1 MKKTIL
7 SILISVLL
15 ITSFAACRNGDAE
28 TAGTTVPEDTSA
40 ESAAEI
46 SSAPQT
52 IEKTLDGVTLKVYI
66 ENPKVK
72 SGGEVHITATV
83 TNNSGKDIIS
93 TLPIYNQQHY
103 EIRTKILTQ
112 GGKAFYD
119 KDYPVEMTE
128 DATRQFII
136 RSGESYVQ
144 DMYLVAAE
152 MDSGMSSA
160 ADAVPYGA
168 GTCAGTS
175 TFKWA
180 GSHGAEAS
188 LTGSGAR
195 EIAGRV
201 YCTPTRRYNFSG
213 RFCDSLL

>member
-1 MKKTIL
+1 MKKAII
-7 SILISVLL
+7 ILISVLL
-15 ITSFAACRNGDAE
+15 ITSFAACRNGDTE

-136 RSGESYVQ
+136 SRDGLRHERHRRRSALRRGKMRGNLDFQMGRRQRRRE
-144 DMYLVAAE
+144 VA
-152 MDSGMSSA
+152 DGF
-160 ADAVPYGA
+160 V
-168 GTCAGTS
+168 
-175 TFKWA
+175 
-180 GSHGAEAS
+180 
-188 LTGSGAR
+188 
-195 EIAGRV
+195 
-201 YCTPTRRYNFSG
+201 
-213 RFCDSLL
+213 

>member
-15 ITSFAACRNGDAE
+15 ITSFSACRNGDAE
-28 TAGTTVPEDTSA
+28 TAGTTVPENTTA
-40 ESAAEI
+40 ESTAEM

-112 GGKAFYD
+112 DGKAFYD
-119 KDYPVEMTE
+119 KDYPIEVTE

-152 MDSGMSSA
+152 MNSGMSSA

-168 GTCAGTS
+168 GKCAGTS
-175 TFKWA
+175 TFKWD
-180 GSHGAEAS
+180 GNNGAEKS
-188 LTGSGAR
+188 LTVSFEI
-195 EIAGRV
+195 EIA
-201 YCTPTRRYNFSG
+201 
-213 RFCDSLL
+213 

>member
-28 TAGTTVPEDTSA
+28 TAGTTVPENTTA
-40 ESAAEI
+40 ESTAEI

-112 GGKAFYD
+112 DGKAFYD
-119 KDYPVEMTE
+119 KDYPIEVTE

-152 MDSGMSSA
+152 MDSGMSGT

-168 GTCAGTS
+168 GKCAGTS
-175 TFKWA
+175 TFKWD
-180 GSHGAEAS
+180 GSNGAEKS
-188 LTGSGAR
+188 LTVSF
-195 EIAGRV
+195 EIEIV
-201 YCTPTRRYNFSG
+201 
-213 RFCDSLL
+213 

>member
-15 ITSFAACRNGDAE
+15 ITSFSACRNGDAE

-40 ESAAEI
+40 ESTAEI

-72 SGGEVHITATV
+72 PGGEVHVTATV
-83 TNNSGKDIIS
+83 TNNSGKDIVS

-103 EIRTKILTQ
+103 EIRTKILAQ

-119 KDYPVEMTE
+119 KDYPIEVTE

-152 MDSGMSSA
+152 MDSGMSGTA
-160 ADAVPYGA
+160 NAVPYGA
-168 GTCAGTS
+168 GKCAGTS
-175 TFKWA
+175 TFKWD
-180 GSHGAEAS
+180 GSKGAEKS
-188 LTGSGAR
+188 LTVSFGV
-195 EIAGRV
+195 EIA
-201 YCTPTRRYNFSG
+201 
-213 RFCDSLL
+213 

>member
-15 ITSFAACRNGDAE
+15 ITSFSACRNGDAE
-28 TAGTTVPEDTSA
+28 TAGTTVPKNTTA
-40 ESAAEI
+40 ESTDEI

-72 SGGEVHITATV
+72 PGGEVHITATV

-112 GGKAFYD
+112 DGKAFYD
-119 KDYPVEMTE
+119 KDYPIEVTE

-152 MDSGMSSA
+152 MDSGMSGTA
-160 ADAVPYGA
+160 NAVPYGA
-168 GTCAGTS
+168 GKCAGTS
-175 TFKWA
+175 TFKWD
-180 GSHGAEAS
+180 GSNGAEKS
-188 LTGSGAR
+188 LTVSFEI
-195 EIAGRV
+195 EIA
-201 YCTPTRRYNFSG
+201 
-213 RFCDSLL
+213 

>member
-15 ITSFAACRNGDAE
+15 ITSFSACRNGDAE
-28 TAGTTVPEDTSA
+28 TAGTTVPENTTA
-40 ESAAEI
+40 ESTAEI
-46 SSAPQT
+46 SSALQT

-112 GGKAFYD
+112 DGKAFYD
-119 KDYPVEMTE
+119 KDYPIEVTE

-168 GTCAGTS
+168 GKCAGTS
-175 TFKWA
+175 TFKWD
-180 GSHGAEAS
+180 GSNGAEKS
-188 LTGSGAR
+188 LTVSFEI
-195 EIAGRV
+195 EIA
-201 YCTPTRRYNFSG
+201 
-213 RFCDSLL
+213 

>member
-15 ITSFAACRNGDAE
+15 ITSFSACRNGDTE
-28 TAGTTVPEDTSA
+28 TAGTTVPENTTA
-40 ESAAEI
+40 ESTAEI

-112 GGKAFYD
+112 DGKAFYD
-119 KDYPVEMTE
+119 KDYPVEVTE

-136 RSGESYVQ
+136 RNGESYVQ

-152 MDSGMSSA
+152 MDSGMSGTA
-160 ADAVPYGA
+160 NAVPYGA
-168 GTCAGTS
+168 GKCAGTS
-175 TFKWA
+175 TFKWD
-180 GSHGAEAS
+180 GSNGAEKS
-188 LTGSGAR
+188 LTVSFEI
-195 EIAGRV
+195 EIA
-201 YCTPTRRYNFSG
+201 
-213 RFCDSLL
+213 

>member
-28 TAGTTVPEDTSA
+28 TAGTTVPENITA
-40 ESAAEI
+40 ESTAEI

-112 GGKAFYD
+112 DGKAFYD

-152 MDSGMSSA
+152 MDSVMSGTA
-160 ADAVPYGA
+160 NAVSYGA
-168 GTCAGTS
+168 GKCTGTS
-175 TFKWA
+175 TFKWD
-180 GSHGAEAS
+180 GSNGAEKS
-188 LTGSGAR
+188 LTVSFEI
-195 EIAGRV
+195 EIA
-201 YCTPTRRYNFSG
+201 
-213 RFCDSLL
+213 

>member
-15 ITSFAACRNGDAE
+15 ITSFSACRNGDAE
-28 TAGTTVPEDTSA
+28 TAGTTVPENTTA
-40 ESAAEI
+40 ESTAEI

-112 GGKAFYD
+112 DGKAFYD
-119 KDYPVEMTE
+119 KDYPIEVTE

-152 MDSGMSSA
+152 MDPGMSGA

-168 GTCAGTS
+168 GKCAGTS
-175 TFKWA
+175 TFKWD
-180 GSHGAEAS
+180 GSNGAEKS
-188 LTGSGAR
+188 LTVSFEI
-195 EIAGRV
+195 EIA
-201 YCTPTRRYNFSG
+201 
-213 RFCDSLL
+213 

>member
-15 ITSFAACRNGDAE
+15 ITSFSACRNGDAE
-28 TAGTTVPEDTSA
+28 TAGTTVPENTTA
-40 ESAAEI
+40 ESTAEI

-119 KDYPVEMTE
+119 KDYPIEVTE

-144 DMYLVAAE
+144 DMHLVAAE
-152 MDSGMSSA
+152 MHIRHERHRRRRALRRGKMRGNLNFQMGRRQRRGEV
-160 ADAVPYGA
+160 ADGFVWGRN
-168 GTCAGTS
+168 
-175 TFKWA
+175 
-180 GSHGAEAS
+180 S
-188 LTGSGAR
+188 L
-195 EIAGRV
+195 
-201 YCTPTRRYNFSG
+201 NFIIKPDL
-213 RFCDSLL
+213 RI

>member
-15 ITSFAACRNGDAE
+15 ITSFSACRNGDAE
-28 TAGTTVPEDTSA
+28 TAGTAVPEDTSA

-72 SGGEVHITATV
+72 SGSEVHITATV

-152 MDSGMSSA
+152 MDSGMSGT

-168 GTCAGTS
+168 GKCTGTS
-175 TFKWA
+175 TFKWD
-180 GSHGAEAS
+180 GSNGAEKS
-188 LTGSGAR
+188 LTVSFEI
-195 EIAGRV
+195 EIA
-201 YCTPTRRYNFSG
+201 
-213 RFCDSLL
+213 

>member
-1 MKKTIL
+1 MKKAII
-7 SILISVLL
+7 ILISVLL
-15 ITSFAACRNGDAE
+15 ITSFSACRNGDAE
-28 TAGTTVPEDTSA
+28 TAGTTVPENTTA
-40 ESAAEI
+40 ESTAEI

-83 TNNSGKDIIS
+83 TNNSGKDIVS

-103 EIRTKILTQ
+103 EIRTKILAQ

-119 KDYPVEMTE
+119 KDYPIEVTE

-152 MDSGMSSA
+152 MDSGMSGTA
-160 ADAVPYGA
+160 NAVPYGA
-168 GTCAGTS
+168 GKCAGTS
-175 TFKWA
+175 TFKWD
-180 GSHGAEAS
+180 GSNGAEKS
-188 LTGSGAR
+188 MTVSFEI
-195 EIAGRV
+195 EIA
-201 YCTPTRRYNFSG
+201 
-213 RFCDSLL
+213 

>member
-15 ITSFAACRNGDAE
+15 ITSFSACRNGDAE
-28 TAGTTVPEDTSA
+28 TAGTTVPENTTA

-119 KDYPVEMTE
+119 KDYPIEVTE

-144 DMYLVAAE
+144 DMYLVSAE
-152 MDSGMSSA
+152 MDSGMSGT

-168 GTCAGTS
+168 GKCAGTS
-175 TFKWA
+175 TFKWD
-180 GSHGAEAS
+180 GSNGAEKS
-188 LTGSGAR
+188 LTVSF
-195 EIAGRV
+195 EIEIV
-201 YCTPTRRYNFSG
+201 
-213 RFCDSLL
+213 

>member
-1 MKKTIL
+1 MKKAIL

-15 ITSFAACRNGDAE
+15 ITSFSACRNGDAE
-28 TAGTTVPEDTSA
+28 TAGTTVPENTTA
-40 ESAAEI
+40 ESTAEI

-103 EIRTKILTQ
+103 EIRIKILTQ
-112 GGKAFYD
+112 DGKAFYD
-119 KDYPVEMTE
+119 KDYPIEVTE

-152 MDSGMSSA
+152 MDSGMSGT

-168 GTCAGTS
+168 GKCAGTS
-175 TFKWA
+175 TSKWD
-180 GSHGAEAS
+180 GSNGAEKS
-188 LTGSGAR
+188 LTVSFEI
-195 EIAGRV
+195 EIA
-201 YCTPTRRYNFSG
+201 
-213 RFCDSLL
+213 

>member
-1 MKKTIL
+1 MKKKIL

-15 ITSFAACRNGDAE
+15 ITSFSACRNGDAE
-28 TAGTTVPEDTSA
+28 TAGTTVPKNTTA
-40 ESAAEI
+40 ESTDEI

-72 SGGEVHITATV
+72 PGGEVHITATV

-112 GGKAFYD
+112 DGKAFYD
-119 KDYPVEMTE
+119 KDYPIEVTE

-152 MDSGMSSA
+152 MDSGMSGTA
-160 ADAVPYGA
+160 NAVPYGA
-168 GTCAGTS
+168 GKCAGTS
-175 TFKWA
+175 TFKWD
-180 GSHGAEAS
+180 GSNGAEKS
-188 LTGSGAR
+188 LTVSFEI
-195 EIAGRV
+195 EIA
-201 YCTPTRRYNFSG
+201 
-213 RFCDSLL
+213 

>member
-28 TAGTTVPEDTSA
+28 TAGPTGPENTTA
-40 ESAAEI
+40 ESTAEI

-119 KDYPVEMTE
+119 KDYPIEVTE

-152 MDSGMSSA
+152 MDSGMSGA

-168 GTCAGTS
+168 GKCAGTS
-175 TFKWA
+175 TFKWD
-180 GSHGAEAS
+180 GSNGAEKS
-188 LTGSGAR
+188 LTVSFEI
-195 EIAGRV
+195 EIA
-201 YCTPTRRYNFSG
+201 
-213 RFCDSLL
+213 

>member
-1 MKKTIL
+1 MKKAII
-7 SILISVLL
+7 ILISVLL

-28 TAGTTVPEDTSA
+28 TAGTTVPENTTA
-40 ESAAEI
+40 ESTAEI

-66 ENPKVK
+66 ENPKVNP
-72 SGGEVHITATV
+72 GGEVHITATV

-103 EIRTKILTQ
+103 EMRTKILTQ

-119 KDYPVEMTE
+119 KDYPIEVTE
-128 DATRQFII
+128 DAERKFTVK
-136 RSGESYVQ
+136 SGESYVQ

-168 GTCAGTS
+168 GKCAGTS
-175 TFKWA
+175 TFKWD
-180 GSHGAEAS
+180 GSNGAEKS
-188 LTGSGAR
+188 LTVSFEI
-195 EIAGRV
+195 EIA
-201 YCTPTRRYNFSG
+201 
-213 RFCDSLL
+213 

>member
-28 TAGTTVPEDTSA
+28 TAGTTVPENTTA
-40 ESAAEI
+40 ESTAEI

-103 EIRTKILTQ
+103 ETRTKILTQ

-119 KDYPVEMTE
+119 KDYPIEVTE

-168 GTCAGTS
+168 GKCAGTS
-175 TFKWA
+175 TFKWD
-180 GSHGAEAS
+180 GSNGAEKS
-188 LTGSGAR
+188 LTVSFEI
-195 EIAGRV
+195 EIA
-201 YCTPTRRYNFSG
+201 
-213 RFCDSLL
+213 

>member
-1 MKKTIL
+1 MKKAII
-7 SILISVLL
+7 ILISVLL

-28 TAGTTVPEDTSA
+28 TAGTTVPENTTA
-40 ESAAEI
+40 ESTAEI

-66 ENPKVK
+66 ENPKVNP
-72 SGGEVHITATV
+72 GGEVHITATV

-112 GGKAFYD
+112 DGKAFYD
-119 KDYPVEMTE
+119 KDYPIEVTE

-152 MDSGMSSA
+152 MDSGMSGT
-160 ADAVPYGA
+160 ADAVPYG
-168 GTCAGTS
+168 
-175 TFKWA
+175 
-180 GSHGAEAS
+180 
-188 LTGSGAR
+188 SGKMRGNFNFQMGRQRRRR
-195 EIAGRV
+195 EVADGFV
-201 YCTPTRRYNFSG
+201 
-213 RFCDSLL
+213 

>member
-28 TAGTTVPEDTSA
+28 TAGTTASENTTA
-40 ESAAEI
+40 ESTAEI

-119 KDYPVEMTE
+119 KDYPIEVTE

-168 GTCAGTS
+168 GKCAGTS
-175 TFKWA
+175 TFKWD
-180 GSHGAEAS
+180 GSNGAEKS
-188 LTGSGAR
+188 LTVSFEI
-195 EIAGRV
+195 EIA
-201 YCTPTRRYNFSG
+201 
-213 RFCDSLL
+213 

>member
-1 MKKTIL
+1 MKKAIL
-7 SILISVLL
+7 SILISVLF
-15 ITSFAACRNGDAE
+15 ITSFSACRNGDAE
-28 TAGTTVPEDTSA
+28 TAGTTVPENTTA
-40 ESAAEI
+40 ESTAEI

-72 SGGEVHITATV
+72 SGGEVHIAATV

-103 EIRTKILTQ
+103 EICTKILTQ

-128 DATRQFII
+128 DATRRFII

-152 MDSGMSSA
+152 MDSGMSGTA
-160 ADAVPYGA
+160 NAVPYGA
-168 GTCAGTS
+168 GKCAGTS
-175 TFKWA
+175 TFKWD
-180 GSHGAEAS
+180 GSNGAEKS
-188 LTGSGAR
+188 LTVSFEI
-195 EIAGRV
+195 EIA
-201 YCTPTRRYNFSG
+201 
-213 RFCDSLL
+213 

>member
-15 ITSFAACRNGDAE
+15 ITSFSACRNGDAE
-28 TAGTTVPEDTSA
+28 TAGTTVPENTTA
-40 ESAAEI
+40 ESTAEI
-46 SSAPQT
+46 SSALQT

-93 TLPIYNQQHY
+93 TLTIYNQQHY

-119 KDYPVEMTE
+119 KDYPIEMTE

-168 GTCAGTS
+168 GKCAGTS
-175 TFKWA
+175 TFKWD
-180 GSHGAEAS
+180 GSNGAEKS
-188 LTGSGAR
+188 LTVSFEI
-195 EIAGRV
+195 EIA
-201 YCTPTRRYNFSG
+201 
-213 RFCDSLL
+213 